1 MFILRSI
8 GRCCTNCLYVTEE
21 VSLSEHMDDEP
32 YNEEEQV
39 MMENDVAATS
49 SYNVNRNEDDDNDHH
64 DDDDNDNLHGSRHN
78 GGGTTNELQDYS
90 HFDGHTSTPPPP
102 VSVSPPLST
111 AASSI
116 STSATPVTPALNKN
130 TSDIQAQL
138 NPLALELSPMEYER
152 QWANCSMSG
161 TRSYALDNDLVRAI
175 LLLGS
180 DGDRGNNIGDDDDID
195 DDGDREERAWKQIN
209 QIEALFLKYNIYTLA
224 SDQALLSNR
233 QMKRRIYMFA
243 ERILR
248 ERSQQQHEFIS
259 QLYLVELVIDLNASE
274 IQVRVKTSSPSSLD
288 SSGGSD
294 DRSISDFLSLL
305 DQILVDLA
313 TPKNQVEGKKKRRRH
328 HNNTN
333 NSSSSGKLDS
343 KQ

>member
-1 MFILRSI
+1 
-8 GRCCTNCLYVTEE
+8 
-21 VSLSEHMDDEP
+21 
-32 YNEEEQV
+32 
-39 MMENDVAATS
+39 
-49 SYNVNRNEDDDNDHH
+49 
-64 DDDDNDNLHGSRHN
+64 
-78 GGGTTNELQDYS
+78 
-90 HFDGHTSTPPPP
+90 
-102 VSVSPPLST
+102 
-111 AASSI
+111 
-116 STSATPVTPALNKN
+116 
-130 TSDIQAQL
+130 
-138 NPLALELSPMEYER
+138 MEYER

-161 TRSYALDNDLVRAI
+161 TRSYALNNDLVRAI
-175 LLLGS
+175 LLLGN
-180 DGDRGNNIGDDDDID
+180 DGDGGNNIGDDDID

-209 QIEALFLKYNIYTLA
+209 QMEALFLKYNVYTLA

-248 ERSQQQHEFIS
+248 ERSQQQHEFVS

-313 TPKNQVEGKKKRRRH
+313 TPKNQVEGKKKRRRRGRGGANKQNGEEEGMDGVEETDAQPPAEEEKNSDKKNVSTGPIEENENELARYTH
-328 HNNTN
+328 SGAQGSDPFSFEELDPQKCKAL
-333 NSSSSGKLDS
+333 SSSL
-343 KQ
+343 